1 VAAVP
6 RSGSLSPALLLAA
19 LTFLL
24 SLGGCPSREQSSGK
38 GPVDGQ
44 VLFLATCAKCHGEA
58 GHADT
63 PQGQLVGAKD
73 LTREEARRMSDAE
86 IRHQIVA
93 GKGRMPAFGPVLS
106 DAEID
111 ALVGE
116 VRKRQR

>member
-1 VAAVP
+1 MAAVP
-6 RSGSLSPALLLAA
+6 RLGSRLPVLFFAALPLLAV
-19 LTFLL
+19 
-24 SLGGCPSREQSSGK
+24 LGGCPSRARDQSS

-44 VLFLATCAKCHGEA
+44 GLFLATCAKCHGEA

-73 LTREEARRMSDAE
+73 LTREEARRMSDAD
-86 IRHQIVA
+86 IRHQIVT

>member
-1 VAAVP
+1 MAAVP
-6 RSGSLSPALLLAA
+6 RSGTLSLALLLAA
-19 LTFLL
+19 LSPPL
-24 SLGGCPSREQSSGK
+24 SLVGCSSKGSSAGQ
-38 GPVDGQ
+38 GPVDGPG
-44 VLFLATCAKCHGEA
+44 LFSATCAKCHGEA

-73 LTREEARRMSDAE
+73 LTREEARRMSDAD
-86 IRHQIVA
+86 IRHQIVT

-111 ALVGE
+111 ALVLE